1 MIVVGGFAGIAAAHA
16 CGMPRSCLPTVA
28 TTPTFAESVS
38 RKVTRR
44 LEKLGVK
51 VLTGVRVETVD
62 DKGVI
67 AGGKRIPSA
76 AVRDEA

>member
-1 MIVVGGFAGIAAAHA
+1 
-16 CGMPRSCLPTVA
+16 
-28 TTPTFAESVS
+28 VS